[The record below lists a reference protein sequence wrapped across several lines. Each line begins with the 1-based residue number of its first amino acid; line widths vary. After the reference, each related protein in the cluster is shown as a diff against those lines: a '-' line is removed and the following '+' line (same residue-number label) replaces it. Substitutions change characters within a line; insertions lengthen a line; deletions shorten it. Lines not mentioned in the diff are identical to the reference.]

1 MRWLPELEV
10 ASRRVVQIDLTRDHW
25 LAYPT
30 QKVVDR
36 NETKVRAFLA
46 SHESCRR
53 HTDLW

>member
-1 MRWLPELEV
+1 MLEV
-10 ASRRVVQIDLTRDHW
+10 ASSRIVQIDLTRDHW